1 MAVIRQAFTRVEI
14 HGATGA
20 RWSSGARHERPDHSG
35 ATRRGA
41 VEPREHGRGGR
52 VHDQRADRDVPDHRS
67 TGFLR
72 AEAQLPPKRMADR
85 IQSPQALSVGL
96 PRQGDLRRGPRG
108 DAPQG
113 PRRSMRPT
121 GDDGGPDAAGTGR
134 AQDPYRCPPS
144 PRGVGRYTSSLVLRS
159 SKAVYISAWLD
170 RRAGREE
177 IVPKLLHARAP
188 QNIEE
193 ERKIRKLAGSRHAP
207 GDWIFRA
214 RIISLSW
221 QGLRTAKIAE
231 KLGCHPKTVRKRL
244 HRFNAEGIDG
254 LGDRPGAGR
263 KPRITEDERSRIIA
277 LVSKDPPGKL
287 LTEPGGGLQ
296 PEDETKAAYWTF
308 VVMEK
313 AAYEIG
319 IEVGRSQVRRILLAE
334 GVRWRRTRP
343 WAESAGPEFV
353 PKDRG

>member
-1 MAVIRQAFTRVEI
+1 L
-14 HGATGA
+14 
-20 RWSSGARHERPDHSG
+20 DHISYLNK
-35 ATRRGA
+35 
-41 VEPREHGRGGR
+41 
-52 VHDQRADRDVPDHRS
+52 VP
-67 TGFLR
+67 
-72 AEAQLPPKRMADR
+72 A
-85 IQSPQALSVGL
+85 
-96 PRQGDLRRGPRG
+96 
-108 DAPQG
+108 
-113 PRRSMRPT
+113 
-121 GDDGGPDAAGTGR
+121 
-134 AQDPYRCPPS
+134 
-144 PRGVGRYTSSLVLRS
+144 VLRS

-296 PEDETKAAYWTF
+296 PEDETKAAYWTLDALA
-308 VVMEK
+308 E
-313 AAYEIG
+313 AANEIG

-343 WAESAGPEFV
+343 WAESADPEFV